1 MKQRKRRHS
10 LVRQSLRDRLM
21 KDYIDR
27 RIEERRKSNTDDRK
41 AKLQEEHKNVY
52 VKERNRFYQKQS
64 LHG

>member
-41 AKLQEEHKNVY
+41 AKLQEEHKNV
-52 VKERNRFYQKQS
+52 
-64 LHG
+64 